1 MTAAS
6 NPSAA
11 PRCVYVLHGRDDYL
25 QRMRLQQVIRRV
37 VGDDD
42 QHMALTQFD
51 GPEVAL
57 ADVLD
62 ELRTMPLLAE
72 CRVVIVRQADPFV
85 KNHRAALEQY
95 LAAPS
100 PSGVLVLLCDSWPS
114 NTRLARRVPQ
124 VGEAIACDTPPRR
137 RLASWLVGYAGQ
149 QCQKEL
155 QPPTAQKL
163 VDLVGDDSLGKLCGE
178 IDKLAT
184 YVGDAT
190 RITDNDVEDLVGH
203 HRQEKVF
210 GIIDAAEQRDL
221 SQAMELWQQVLATD
235 RDAPYRALGGLAWAL
250 RRLIDQRS
258 HQPRAA
264 GGRLDPAQLME
275 HLARL
280 AEADHTIKTGTGTVQ
295 SVVETFI
302 VELCT
307 R

>member
-1 MTAAS
+1 MVAADS
-6 NPSAA
+6 ASAA
-11 PRCVYVLHGRDDYL
+11 RQRVFVLHGKDDYL
-25 QRMRLQQVIRRV
+25 QRMHLQQVVRRV

-51 GPEVAL
+51 GPEAAL

-62 ELRTMPLLAE
+62 ELRTLPLLAE
-72 CRVVIVRQADPFV
+72 RRVVIVRQADPFI

-100 PSGVLVLLCDSWPS
+100 PTGVLVLLCDSWPS

-124 VGEAIACDTPPRR
+124 VGEAIECETPPRR
-137 RLASWLVGYAGQ
+137 RLASWLVNYAAQ
-149 QCQKEL
+149 HCQKKL

-163 VDLVGDDSLGKLCGE
+163 VDLIGDDSLGKLCGE

-184 YVGDAT
+184 YVGDAVQ
-190 RITDNDVEDLVGH
+190 ITDNDVEELVGH

-210 GIIDAAEQRDL
+210 GIIDAAERRDL
-221 SQAMELWQQVLATD
+221 AQAMELWQQVLASD
-235 RDAPYRALGGLAWAL
+235 RDAPYRAIGGLAWAL
-250 RRLIDQRS
+250 RRLIDQ
-258 HQPRAA
+258 QPHPSRAA
-264 GGRLDPAQLME
+264 GRRLDPAQLME
-275 HLARL
+275 HLVRL
-280 AEADHTIKTGTGTVQ
+280 AEADHAIKTGTGTVQ
-295 SVVETFI
+295 SVVEKFI

>member
-1 MTAAS
+1 MVAAD
-6 NPSAA
+6 NASAA
-11 PRCVYVLHGRDDYL
+11 PASIYVLHGKDDYL
-25 QRMRLQQVIRRV
+25 QRMHLQQVVRRV
-37 VGDDD
+37 VGEDD

-51 GPEVAL
+51 GPEASL

-62 ELRTMPLLAE
+62 ELRTLPLLAE
-72 CRVVIVRQADPFV
+72 RRVVIVRQADPFI
-85 KNHRAALEQY
+85 KTHRAALERY

-100 PSGVLVLLCDSWPS
+100 PTGVLVLLCDSWPS

-124 VGEAIACDTPPRR
+124 VGEAIECETPPRR
-137 RLASWLVGYAGQ
+137 RLASWLVDHTARHVG
-149 QCQKEL
+149 KKL
-155 QPPTAQKL
+155 QPATAQKL
-163 VDLVGDDSLGKLCGE
+163 VDLIGDDSLGKLCSE

-190 RITDNDVEDLVGH
+190 HITDNDVENLVGH

-210 GIIDAAEQRDL
+210 GIIDAAERRDL
-221 SQAMELWQQVLATD
+221 SQALELWQQVLATD
-235 RDAPYRALGGLAWAL
+235 RDAPYRAIGGLAWAL
-250 RRLIDQRS
+250 RRLIDQRG
-258 HQPRAA
+258 HQSRGAA
-264 GGRLDPAQLME
+264 KRLNPAQLME

-295 SVVETFI
+295 SVVERFI